1 MTDPNISAQPATT
14 AARIRWPWLATVLF
28 LAGVVFLFLGQINS
42 FGSRGSSQAPMT
54 LDLAFGIGLGV
65 VGATCIIAGFVLV
78 GVRSIVQQQL
88 DLLQGQ

>member
-1 MTDPNISAQPATT
+1 MRTPPT
-14 AARIRWPWLATVLF
+14 LLF

-78 GVRSIVQQQL
+78 GVRSIAQQQL
-88 DLLQGQ
+88 DLLQRSSVPLPE